1 MMSSSNRSSLQGSK
15 NVRYLFKCFYWL
27 SNTAAV
33 LLLKRK
39 GNQFDIELLTT
50 SIIAHWLAGEYAE
63 FLTFHTTIQ
72 PSELTG
78 SIKLEVSISMF
89 HLSLDDDQK
98 NSYCFQHVK
107 QP

>member
-33 LLLKRK
+33 LLSKRK

-50 SIIAHWLAGEYAE
+50 SIIAHWLAACQAAMMCV
-63 FLTFHTTIQ
+63 TD
-72 PSELTG
+72 
-78 SIKLEVSISMF
+78 IS
-89 HLSLDDDQK
+89 SVISAPQTK
-98 NSYCFQHVK
+98 ANQET
-107 QP
+107 